1 MSLTTKIKEFAL
13 DIGYSKVGIIPANSF
28 PEYIADL
35 TKRHEMYAWY
45 LNSPSRPLMGAD
57 PRSLMPSAKS
67 IITTVYDYSQNNFP
81 KELTDKIGR
90 VYQAR
95 CYNAPPERIN
105 GARPQLMRDF
115 LRKLGCEVGNKISLP
130 ERLVAAKAGIVT
142 YGRNNFAYAEG
153 IGSFIYLTSFVVD
166 IDLDYDSPTVEVGC
180 PEGCSAMKACPTQ
193 AIYEPLKLAPRRCI
207 AFNTFMTQ
215 DRIAGSYIAPEIRE
229 KMGTKVHGCDICQ
242 EVCPRN
248 QARLKENLLDD
259 AFLVK
264 VAQDFSLSQMLNM
277 TDEFYSTRIQPLMF
291 NYIKD
296 RKYFQRNAAIALGN
310 LGDPANVPYL
320 TIAMKDPEELVRGYA
335 AWALGRIGGSLA
347 KQVLEEHISRE
358 TADSVKK
365 EIRDALFD
373 MNQGALNGN
382 GGV

>member
-1 MSLTTKIKEFAL
+1 MSLTTQIKEFAFDL
-13 DIGYSKVGIIPANSF
+13 GYSKVGIIPADSF

-35 TKRHEMYAWY
+35 TKRHEMYSFY
-45 LNSPSRPLMGAD
+45 IKSPSRPLVGAD
-57 PRSLMPSAKS
+57 PRSVMPSAKS
-67 IITTVYDYSQNNFP
+67 IITTVYDYSQKNFP

-95 CYNAPPERIN
+95 CYNAPPDRIN
-105 GARPQLMRDF
+105 GARPQLMREF
-115 LRKLGCEVGNKISLP
+115 LRKIGCEVGDKISLP

-166 IDLDYDSPTVEVGC
+166 KELDYDSPTVKVGC
-180 PEGCSAMKACPTQ
+180 PEGCSACLKACPTQ
-193 AIYEPLKLAPRRCI
+193 AIYEPLKLDPRRCI

-215 DRIAGSYIAPEIRE
+215 DRIAGSHIAPEIRG

-248 QARLKENLLDD
+248 QVKLKEKLPDD
-259 AFLVK
+259 EFLVK
-264 VAQDFSLSQMLNM
+264 VAQDFSLTQMLNM

-310 LGDPANVPYL
+310 LGDPANVPDL
-320 TIAMKDPEELVRGYA
+320 AVAMKDPEELVRGYA
-335 AWALGRIGGSLA
+335 AWALGKIGGASAKEILEVSLG
-347 KQVLEEHISRE
+347 RE
-358 TADSVKK
+358 TSDAVKD
-365 EIRDALFD
+365 ELRAALSE
-373 MNQGALNGN
+373 
-382 GGV
+382 VK